1 VPTLAHGGGRGE
13 WGGGNTPPW
22 EQAPPAGT
30 QEAWGLAFTQ
40 GQKPQRRSQ
49 RKVCRDWQGKA
60 RGFWKDEAAV
70 LVGQGQR
77 GDSQTPEVLV
87 CLE

>member
-1 VPTLAHGGGRGE
+1 MPTLAHGGGRGE
-13 WGGGNTPPW
+13 WRGGSTPPR

-30 QEAWGLAFTQ
+30 QEAWGPAFTQ
-40 GQKPQRRSQ
+40 GHKPQRRSQ
-49 RKVCRDWQGKA
+49 RKVSRDWQGKA

-70 LVGQGQR
+70 LVDQGQR
-77 GDSQTPEVLV
+77 GDSQTPEVLA